1 MPVAHAGE
9 TKYAYLDHDTD
20 VVNEAPPIL
29 NLWYMVFDA
38 EDVRL
43 LWCVVNQ
50 INDEHVVKNVAV
62 RWTIDGNVYYN
73 SDTLGDNN
81 PVWVYRSE
89 EPSSGGTS
97 GLYMVTSEQNAAFYV
112 DKRGHSFKV
121 EVRITTAP
129 GTNQTLTC
137 YCVRETLEQ
146 T

>member
-20 VVNEAPPIL
+20 VIYEAPPIL
-29 NLWYMVFDA
+29 NQWYTVFDA

-43 LWCVVNQ
+43 LWCLVFQ
-50 INDEHVVKNVAV
+50 YNDDSTAKNVAV
-62 RWTIDGNVYYN
+62 RWTVDGTVYFGQSLLTHNVDYYVFRNVY
-73 SDTLGDNN
+73 
-81 PVWVYRSE
+81 
-89 EPSSGGTS
+89 PSTGGIH
-97 GLYMVTSEQNAAFYV
+97 GLDLSLVPLDAGSYV

-121 EVRITTAP
+121 EVRITTAL
-129 GTNQTLTC
+129 GTNQELYC

>member
-20 VVNEAPPIL
+20 VVEEIPPIR
-29 NLWYMVFDA
+29 NQWYTVFDA

-43 LWCVVNQ
+43 LWCNIYQ
-50 INDEHVVKNVAV
+50 YNDESAAKDIDL
-62 RWTIDGNVYYN
+62 RWTVDGTVYFGQMTTPDSVEYGVFRS
-73 SDTLGDNN
+73 SD
-81 PVWVYRSE
+81 
-89 EPSSGGTS
+89 PSLGGTR
-97 GLYMVTSEQNAAFYV
+97 GLTVYPGLMNAGYHV

-121 EVRITTAP
+121 EVRMTTVP
-129 GTNQTLTC
+129 GTNQWLSC

>member
-9 TKYAYLDHDTD
+9 TKYAYLDHDAD

-29 NLWYMVFDA
+29 NQWYTVFDA

-43 LWCVVNQ
+43 LWCMVTQ
-50 INDEHVVKNVAV
+50 LNDEVAVKDVEV
-62 RWTIDGNVYYN
+62 RWTIDGIPYFGVKTLN
-73 SDTLGDNN
+73 SAS
-81 PVWVYRSE
+81 VWYIFRDYSD
-89 EPSSGGTS
+89 SFGGTS
-97 GLYMVTSEQNAAFYV
+97 GLDWSATRATAGYYV

-121 EVRITTAP
+121 EVRITTAL
-129 GTNQTLTC
+129 GTNQILGC

>member
-20 VVNEAPPIL
+20 LVEETPPIQ
-29 NLWYMVFDA
+29 NQWYTVFDA

-43 LWCVVNQ
+43 LWCVVFQ
-50 INDEHVVKNVAV
+50 YNDENDAKNIAV
-62 RWTIDGNVYYN
+62 RWTVDGTVYLTQFISTTGVDYY
-73 SDTLGDNN
+73 
-81 PVWVYRSE
+81 VYRDAY
-89 EPSSGGTS
+89 PSAGGTF
-97 GLYMVTSEQNAAFYV
+97 GLNMKPAMWNAGYYI

-121 EVRITTAP
+121 EVRITTAL
-129 GTNQTLTC
+129 GTNQELTC

>member
-20 VVNEAPPIL
+20 VVEEMPPIL
-29 NLWYMVFDA
+29 NQWYTVFDA

-43 LWCVVNQ
+43 LLCIIFQFNAEDATKIV
-50 INDEHVVKNVAV
+50 EV
-62 RWTIDGNVYYN
+62 RWTVDGTVYFGLVQAMESLDYY
-73 SDTLGDNN
+73 
-81 PVWVYRSE
+81 VHRIAY
-89 EPSSGGTS
+89 PSAGGTS
-97 GLYMVTSEQNAAFYV
+97 GLGLTLVEHNAGGYV

-121 EVRITTAP
+121 EVRIAQAL
-129 GTNQTLTC
+129 GTNQELYC

>member
-20 VVNEAPPIL
+20 VVDEMPPIL
-29 NLWYMVFDA
+29 NQWYTVFDA

-43 LWCVVNQ
+43 LWCIIMQ
-50 INDEHVVKNVAV
+50 DNDEAAVKNVEV
-62 RWTIDGNVYYN
+62 RWTIDGNVYWTFDGVPAATEYY
-73 SDTLGDNN
+73 
-81 PVWVYRSE
+81 VYRYYGASD
-89 EPSSGGTS
+89 GGTD
-97 GLYMVTSEQNAAFYV
+97 GLLPGLTVRNAGGCV

-121 EVRITTAP
+121 EVRIISAL
-129 GTNQTLTC
+129 GTLQVLRC